1 MDIHIEMQRNLSPA
15 EYGPEPLLAAYSG
28 TIYQSWPHRVVG
40 RARAYVVPI
49 DQARDHGHHALDFL
63 DVNGDVWPY
72 NVLLSHRE
80 AGSFSP
86 AVNRVLGIDEVYSQN
101 LLIIDRVEILPR
113 FRGREYGLQAMHV
126 MLTHLSLGCRLAAIK
141 PYPLQL
147 EVEGAM
153 GVDRRW
159 HERLQLEHFTREPSK
174 AMRKLRSHYARL
186 GFVSVPS
193 TDFMV
198 RDLEDGYLTNWDDM
212 TSAPQSNSKK
222 PIRHKE

>member
-1 MDIHIEMQRNLSPA
+1 MDIHIDMRRTLSPA

-80 AGSFSP
+80 AGSFSS
-86 AVNRVLGIDEVYSQN
+86 AVNRALGIDDVYSQN

-113 FRGREYGLQAMHV
+113 FRGRDYGLQAMHLI
-126 MLTHLSLGCRLAAIK
+126 LTHLSLGCRLAAIK
-141 PYPLQL
+141 PYPLQF
-147 EVEGAM
+147 EVDGAM
-153 GVDRRW
+153 GVDRTW
-159 HERLQLEHFTREPSK
+159 HQRLQLDRFALAQSQATH
-174 AMRKLRSHYARL
+174 KLRSHYARL
-186 GFVSVPS
+186 EFVPV
-193 TDFMV
+193 TGTGFMV
-198 RDLEDGYLTNWDDM
+198 RDLEDGYLVNWDDIS
-212 TSAPQSNSKK
+212 SAPRDDTQETGS
-222 PIRHKE
+222 P